1 MNILLADSNRD
12 LLQCY
17 EKLLGLD
24 GHTVT
29 TAFDGTQV
37 AALLEPGKYD
47 IAILEQRLPR
57 MALDRL
63 LQDLERA
70 RIPVIVLTEGPVTV
84 KTLLETPL
92 PNAYLIFPFLPEDL
106 KRTIREVTEK
116 ARSTEILR
124 RGGVAVDVGAFR
136 IEGTAVRLTNG
147 EINLLREL
155 SAPRRTAGKRTRVMI
170 QALNE
175 KLKSTG
181 KNTEKNAEKTAQ
193 IIYEMEKGYRLV
205 NENE

>member
-17 EKLLGLD
+17 EKLLAMD

-37 AALLEPGKYD
+37 AALLAPEKYD

-63 LQDLERA
+63 LQDLDRD

-84 KTLLETPL
+84 KTLLGNTL

-106 KRTIREVTEK
+106 KRMIREVTE
-116 ARSTEILR
+116 RSRSAETLH
-124 RGGVAVDVGAFR
+124 RGGVAVDVGGFR
-136 IEGTAVRLTNG
+136 IDGTAVRLTNG
-147 EINLLREL
+147 EIKLRRAL
-155 SAPRRTAGKRTRVMI
+155 SAPRRTAGNRTRVMI

-181 KNTEKNAEKTAQ
+181 KNGEKTAR

-205 NENE
+205 NGND